1 MLRAPLFFD
10 CKGNQVRFMSRSAT
24 QKRSG
29 FGIHKCITS
38 WDVEKLISSLKY
50 RKKSS
55 KELYGIIHYLP
66 PEYYVIDNDMLNFEK
81 STEYVAKDSWMQYVE
96 EKKIDPKYLFNSET
110 FYFI

>member
-1 MLRAPLFFD
+1 
-10 CKGNQVRFMSRSAT
+10 MSRSAT

-38 WDVEKLISSLKY
+38 WDVEELISSLKY

-81 STEYVAKDSWMQYVE
+81 STEYVEKIHECNMLKKKKLTQNTCSIAKH
-96 EKKIDPKYLFNSET
+96 
-110 FYFI
+110 FILSKT